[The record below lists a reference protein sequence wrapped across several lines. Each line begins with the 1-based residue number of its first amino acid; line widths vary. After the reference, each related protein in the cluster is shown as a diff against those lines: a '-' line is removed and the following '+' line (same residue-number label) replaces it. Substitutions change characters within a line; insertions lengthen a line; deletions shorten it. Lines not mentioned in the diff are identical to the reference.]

1 MRFKLTLT
9 VDEKAFGNILPLN
22 YQYEQSAVIYRILSY
37 AGGEFSTWLH
47 NNGFT
52 LGNKKFKLF
61 TFSRLI
67 VPQYKIDTKRQVMLI
82 HSKTVEWMISFL
94 PERATETF
102 ITGVFRNQTFQLGN
116 KDHVVQ
122 FRIKEIQIL
131 PEPAFREDGMD
142 FQTLSP
148 ICISQRTPDLKTK
161 YLSPDDPIAKT
172 AFLQSLLNRYE
183 AFYGNPYPLSPDTIN
198 YDLKILTPPKPVL
211 ITIKAGLPEE
221 TKIKGYLCRFHITAP
236 APLLRVM
243 YDSGAGEK
251 GSLGFGCVEGR

>member
-9 VDEKAFGNILPLN
+9 VDERAFGNILPLN

-67 VPQYKIDTKRQVMLI
+67 VPQYGIDTQRQVMRI
-82 HSKTVEWMISFL
+82 QSKTVEWMISFL
-94 PERATETF
+94 PEIATEKF
-102 ITGVFRNQTFQLGN
+102 ITGVFKNQTFQLGN
-116 KDHVVQ
+116 KNYVVQ
-122 FRIKEIQIL
+122 FRIKEIKIL
-131 PEPAFREDGMD
+131 PEPVFREDGME
-142 FQTLSP
+142 FRSLSP
-148 ICISQRTPDLKTK
+148 VCISRRTPDLKIK
-161 YLSPDDPIAKT
+161 YLSPEDPIAKT

-183 AFYGNPYPLSPDTIN
+183 AFYGQPYPLPPGEIN

-221 TKIKGYLCRFHITAP
+221 TKIRGYLCNFRVIAP
-236 APLLRVM
+236 APLLKIL
-243 YDSGAGEK
+243 YNSGAGEK
-251 GSLGFGCVEGR
+251 GSLGFGCVEGE